1 MNQIY
6 NLEVDE
12 VYKVSGTSSKGLTDK
27 EVSLKQEAFGKNI
40 LVEGEK
46 KGIVRI
52 FLEQFK
58 DVLVIILLIA
68 ATISFFMG
76 DIENLV
82 VISVVIVL
90 NAILGTTQYL
100 KAQKSLS
107 ELKSLIAPITRV
119 KRDEKIIE
127 IPSENLVPGDIIL
140 LEAGDMVAAD
150 GRIISNYSLKVNES
164 ALTGEAE
171 GINKESRVI
180 KEETI
185 ALGDQKNMVFAG
197 SMVTY
202 GRAEVVVTAI
212 GMQTETGKIAGLM
225 NKTEQGQTPLQVS
238 IDAYSKK
245 LAFLILFI
253 CTIIFLLS
261 LYRKTP
267 FIEALVLAVA
277 LAVAAIPEA
286 LSSIVTIVL
295 AMGTQKLAKEKAI
308 IKELKAAES
317 LGSVS
322 IICSD
327 KTGTLTQNKMTVQ
340 HFYRED
346 CIVDAKALNKNNIT
360 DEYILKA
367 CVLCNDS
374 ITLDKEEMG
383 DPTEIALVNI
393 AEYYNIDELKTREEI
408 KREAEIP
415 FDSDRKLMS
424 TLHYIDSKYI
434 LFTKGA
440 TDVLLERINTIGRC
454 GRIEDIKEKDKERIN
469 KVNQEFSNEGLRVLG
484 FAYKVL
490 EEYKEITLQD
500 EYGYTFLG
508 LVSMMD
514 PPREETKFA
523 VEECMRAGIKP
534 IMITGDYK
542 TTAVSIAKKVGIF
555 SEEDESVDGIEL
567 EQISEDELD
576 KRLDKISVYARVS
589 PVHKIKIVEAW
600 QRKGHIVA
608 MTGDGVN
615 DAPALRKADIGIA
628 MGITGTEVSK
638 QAADMILA
646 DDNFATIIKA
656 ISNGRK
662 LFKNITNAIFFLLSG
677 NLAGIMCVLY
687 AVILNLPSPFA
698 AVQLLFMNL
707 ITDSLPAIAIGLEN
721 NTANVMN
728 EPPRNSKASFF
739 NKDFIVKLLAES
751 TCIFIATIIAFN
763 VGTQISEDMGATMAF
778 ATLCIARLCH
788 SCNCR
793 AKESLFKIGVFTNR
807 YIWGTVIAGGI
818 LLSCI
823 LFIEGL
829 QPFFMVSDLTMKEF
843 GIVSIAAFMPTLMIQ
858 GYRKVRE
865 IRSGR

>member
-1 MNQIY
+1 MKQLY
-6 NLEVDE
+6 NLDIDE
-12 VYKVSGTSSKGLTDK
+12 VYKVLGTSSKGLTDR
-27 EVSLKQEAFGKNI
+27 EVAEKQETLGKNI

-46 KGIVRI
+46 KGIIRI

-68 ATISFFMG
+68 AMISFFMG
-76 DIENLV
+76 DIENLI

-127 IPSENLVPGDIIL
+127 VPSQDLVPGDIIL

-150 GRIISNYSLKVNES
+150 GRIVSGYSLKANES

-171 GINKESRVI
+171 GINKESGVI
-180 KEETI
+180 QSETI
-185 ALGDQKNMVFAG
+185 ALGDLKNMVFAG

-202 GRAEVVVTAI
+202 GRAEVVVTSI

-238 IDAYSKK
+238 IDAFSKK
-245 LAFLILFI
+245 LAILILLI
-253 CTIIFLLS
+253 CIIIFLLS
-261 LYRKTP
+261 LYRRTP
-267 FIEALVLAVA
+267 FMEALVLAVA

-346 CIVDAKALNKNNIT
+346 CIVDAKALNKNSIT

-424 TLHYIDSKYI
+424 TLHYIDGEHI

-440 TDVLLERINTIGRC
+440 TDVLLERINTIR
-454 GRIEDIKEKDKERIN
+454 RFSKVEDIKEMDKERIN
-469 KVNQEFSNEGLRVLG
+469 KVNQEFSNKGLRVLG

-490 EEYKEITLQD
+490 EKYKEITLQD
-500 EYGYTFLG
+500 EYDYTFLG

-542 TTAVSIAKKVGIF
+542 KTAVSIAKKVGIF
-555 SEEDESVDGIEL
+555 SEEDDSVDGIEL
-567 EQISEDELD
+567 DQISEEELD

-589 PVHKIKIVEAW
+589 PIHKIKIVEAW

-656 ISNGRK
+656 VSNGRK

-728 EPPRNSKASFF
+728 KPPRNSKASFF
-739 NKDFIVKLLAES
+739 NKDYIVKLFVES

-763 VGTQISEDMGATMAF
+763 VGTQISENMGATMAF

-788 SCNCR
+788 SFNCR
-793 AKESLFKIGVFTNR
+793 GEESLFNIGVFSNR
-807 YIWGTVIAGGI
+807 YIWGAVIVGGI

-823 LFIEGL
+823 LFIEVL

-843 GIVSIAAFMPTLMIQ
+843 GIVSIAAFMPTLLIQ
-858 GYRKVRE
+858 SYRKVRE

>member
-1 MNQIY
+1 MKQIY

-12 VYKVSGTSSKGLTDK
+12 VYKVLGTSSKGLTDR
-27 EVSLKQEAFGKNI
+27 EVAEKQETFGKNI

-52 FLEQFK
+52 FIEQFK
-58 DVLVIILLIA
+58 DVLVVILLIA

-76 DIENLV
+76 DIENLI

-107 ELKSLIAPITRV
+107 ELKSLLAPITRV

-127 IPSENLVPGDIIL
+127 IPSKDLVPGDIIL

-150 GRIISNYSLKVNES
+150 GRIVSNYSLKVNES

-180 KEETI
+180 EEETI
-185 ALGDQKNMVFAG
+185 ALGDRKNMVFAG
-197 SMVTY
+197 SMVNY

-225 NKTEQGQTPLQVS
+225 NKTEQVQTPLQVS
-238 IDAYSKK
+238 IDAFSKK
-245 LAFLILFI
+245 LAILILLI

-346 CIVDAKALNKNNIT
+346 CIVDAKALNKNKII

-393 AEYYNIDELKTREEI
+393 AEYYDIDELKMREEI

-424 TLHYIDSKYI
+424 TLHYIDNKYI

-469 KVNQEFSNEGLRVLG
+469 KVNQEFSNGGLRVLG
-484 FAYKVL
+484 FAYKVFG
-490 EEYKEITLQD
+490 EYKEITLED
-500 EYGYTFLG
+500 EYDYTFLG

-589 PVHKIKIVEAW
+589 PAHKIKIVEAW

-739 NKDFIVKLLAES
+739 NKDFIVKLFAES
-751 TCIFIATIIAFN
+751 TSIFIATMIAFN
-763 VGTQISEDMGATMAF
+763 VGTQISEGMGATMAF
-778 ATLCIARLCH
+778 TTLCIARLCH
-788 SCNCR
+788 SFNCR
-793 AKESLFKIGVFTNR
+793 AKESLFKIGVFTNK
-807 YIWGTVIAGGI
+807 YIWGAVIVGGI

-823 LFIEGL
+823 LFIEVL
-829 QPFFMVSDLTMKEF
+829 QPFFMVLDLTMKEF

>member
-1 MNQIY
+1 MKQLY
-6 NLEVDE
+6 NLDIDE
-12 VYKVSGTSSKGLTDK
+12 VYKVLGTSSKGLTDR
-27 EVSLKQEAFGKNI
+27 EVAEKQETLGKNI

-46 KGIVRI
+46 KGIIRI

-68 ATISFFMG
+68 AMISFFMG
-76 DIENLV
+76 DIENLI

-127 IPSENLVPGDIIL
+127 VPSQDLVPGDIIL

-150 GRIISNYSLKVNES
+150 GRIVSGYSLKVNES

-171 GINKESRVI
+171 GINKESGVI
-180 KEETI
+180 QSETI
-185 ALGDQKNMVFAG
+185 ALGDLKNMVFAG

-202 GRAEVVVTAI
+202 GRAEVVVTSI

-238 IDAYSKK
+238 IDAFSKK
-245 LAFLILFI
+245 LAILILLI
-253 CTIIFLLS
+253 CIIIFLLS
-261 LYRKTP
+261 LYRRTP
-267 FIEALVLAVA
+267 FMEALVLAVA

-424 TLHYIDSKYI
+424 TLHYIDGEHI

-440 TDVLLERINTIGRC
+440 TDVLLERINTIR
-454 GRIEDIKEKDKERIN
+454 RFSKVEDIKEMDKERIN
-469 KVNQEFSNEGLRVLG
+469 KVNQEFSNKGLRVLG

-490 EEYKEITLQD
+490 EKYKEITLQD
-500 EYGYTFLG
+500 EYDYTFLG

-542 TTAVSIAKKVGIF
+542 KTAVSIAKKVGIF
-555 SEEDESVDGIEL
+555 SEEDDSVDGIEL
-567 EQISEDELD
+567 DQISEEELD

-589 PVHKIKIVEAW
+589 PIHKIKIVEAW

-656 ISNGRK
+656 VSNGRK

-728 EPPRNSKASFF
+728 KPPRNSKASFF
-739 NKDFIVKLLAES
+739 NKDYIVKLFVES

-763 VGTQISEDMGATMAF
+763 VGTQISENMGATMAF

-788 SCNCR
+788 SFNCR
-793 AKESLFKIGVFTNR
+793 GEESLFKIGVFLNR
-807 YIWGTVIAGGI
+807 YIWGAVIVGGI

-823 LFIEGL
+823 LFIEVL

-843 GIVSIAAFMPTLMIQ
+843 GIVSIAAFMPTLLIQ
-858 GYRKVRE
+858 SYRKVRE

>member
-1 MNQIY
+1 MKQLY
-6 NLEVDE
+6 NLDIDE
-12 VYKVSGTSSKGLTDK
+12 VYKVLGTSSKGLTDR
-27 EVSLKQEAFGKNI
+27 EVAEKQETLGKNI

-46 KGIVRI
+46 KGIIRI

-68 ATISFFMG
+68 AMISFFMG
-76 DIENLV
+76 DIENLI

-90 NAILGTTQYL
+90 NAALGTTQYL

-119 KRDEKIIE
+119 MRDEKIME
-127 IPSENLVPGDIIL
+127 VPSEELVPGDIIL

-150 GRIISNYSLKVNES
+150 GRILSSYSLKVNES

-171 GINKESRVI
+171 GINKESGVI

-202 GRAEVVVTAI
+202 GRAEVVVTSI

-238 IDAYSKK
+238 IDGFSKK
-245 LAFLILFI
+245 LAILILLI

-267 FIEALVLAVA
+267 FMEALVLAVA

-340 HFYRED
+340 HFYREN

-424 TLHYIDSKYI
+424 TLHYIDGKYI

-440 TDVLLERINTIGRC
+440 TDVLLERINTIR
-454 GRIEDIKEKDKERIN
+454 RFSKVEDIKEMDKERIN
-469 KVNQEFSNEGLRVLG
+469 KVNQEFSNKGLRVLG

-490 EEYKEITLQD
+490 EEYKEITSQD
-500 EYGYTFLG
+500 EYDYTFLG

-542 TTAVSIAKKVGIF
+542 KTAVSIAKKVGIF
-555 SEEDESVDGIEL
+555 SEEDDSVDGIEL
-567 EQISEDELD
+567 DQISEEELD

-589 PVHKIKIVEAW
+589 PIHKIKIVEAW

-646 DDNFATIIKA
+646 DDNFSTIIKA

-687 AVILNLPSPFA
+687 AVIFNLPSPFA

-739 NKDFIVKLLAES
+739 NKDFIVKLFAES

-763 VGTQISEDMGATMAF
+763 VGTQISEGMGATMAF

-788 SCNCR
+788 SFNCR
-793 AKESLFKIGVFTNR
+793 GEESLFNIGVFSNR
-807 YIWGTVIAGGI
+807 YIWGAVIVGGI

-823 LFIEGL
+823 LFIEVL

-843 GIVSIAAFMPTLMIQ
+843 GIVSIAAFMPTLLIQ
-858 GYRKVRE
+858 SYRKVRE

>member
-1 MNQIY
+1 MKQLY
-6 NLEVDE
+6 NLDIDE
-12 VYKVSGTSSKGLTDK
+12 VYKVLGTSSKGLTDR
-27 EVSLKQEAFGKNI
+27 EVAEKQETLGKNI

-46 KGIVRI
+46 KGIIRI

-68 ATISFFMG
+68 AMISFFMG
-76 DIENLV
+76 DIENLI

-127 IPSENLVPGDIIL
+127 VPSQDLVPGDIIL

-150 GRIISNYSLKVNES
+150 GRIVSGYSLKANES

-171 GINKESRVI
+171 GINKESGVI
-180 KEETI
+180 QSETI
-185 ALGDQKNMVFAG
+185 ALGDLKNMVFAG

-202 GRAEVVVTAI
+202 GRAEVVVTSI

-238 IDAYSKK
+238 IDGFSKK
-245 LAFLILFI
+245 LAILILLI

-267 FIEALVLAVA
+267 FMEALVLAVA

-346 CIVDAKALNKNNIT
+346 CIVDAKALNKNSIT

-424 TLHYIDSKYI
+424 TLHYIDGKYI

-440 TDVLLERINTIGRC
+440 TDVLLERINTIR
-454 GRIEDIKEKDKERIN
+454 RFSKVEDIKEMDKERIN
-469 KVNQEFSNEGLRVLG
+469 KVNQEFSNKGLRVLG

-490 EEYKEITLQD
+490 EKYKEITLQD
-500 EYGYTFLG
+500 EYDYTFLG

-542 TTAVSIAKKVGIF
+542 KTAVSIAKKVGIF
-555 SEEDESVDGIEL
+555 SEEDDSVDGIEL
-567 EQISEDELD
+567 DQISEEELD

-589 PVHKIKIVEAW
+589 PIHKIKIVEAW

-656 ISNGRK
+656 VSNGRK

-728 EPPRNSKASFF
+728 KPPRISKASFF
-739 NKDFIVKLLAES
+739 NKDYIVKLFVES

-763 VGTQISEDMGATMAF
+763 VGTQISEGMGATMAF

-788 SCNCR
+788 SFNCR
-793 AKESLFKIGVFTNR
+793 GEESLFKIGVFLNR
-807 YIWGTVIAGGI
+807 YIWGAVIVGGL

-823 LFIEGL
+823 LFIEVL

-843 GIVSIAAFMPTLMIQ
+843 GIVSIAAFMPTLLIQ
-858 GYRKVRE
+858 SYRKVRE

>member
-1 MNQIY
+1 MKQLY
-6 NLEVDE
+6 NLDIDE
-12 VYKVSGTSSKGLTDK
+12 VYKVLGTSSKGLTDR
-27 EVSLKQEAFGKNI
+27 EVAEKQETLGKNI

-46 KGIVRI
+46 KGIIRI

-68 ATISFFMG
+68 AMISFFMG
-76 DIENLV
+76 DIENLI

-127 IPSENLVPGDIIL
+127 VPSQDLVPGDIIL

-150 GRIISNYSLKVNES
+150 GRIVSGYSLKVNES

-171 GINKESRVI
+171 GINKESGVI
-180 KEETI
+180 QSETI
-185 ALGDQKNMVFAG
+185 ALGDLKNMVFAG

-202 GRAEVVVTAI
+202 GRAEVVVTSI

-238 IDAYSKK
+238 IDAFSKK
-245 LAFLILFI
+245 LAILILLI
-253 CTIIFLLS
+253 CIIIFLLS
-261 LYRKTP
+261 LYRRTP
-267 FIEALVLAVA
+267 FMEALVLAVA

-346 CIVDAKALNKNNIT
+346 CIVDAKALNKNSIT

-424 TLHYIDSKYI
+424 TLHYIDGEHI

-440 TDVLLERINTIGRC
+440 TDVLLERINTIR
-454 GRIEDIKEKDKERIN
+454 RFSKVEDIKEMDKERIN
-469 KVNQEFSNEGLRVLG
+469 KVNQEFSNKGLRVLG

-490 EEYKEITLQD
+490 EKYKEITLQD
-500 EYGYTFLG
+500 EYDYTFLG

-542 TTAVSIAKKVGIF
+542 KTAVSIAKKVGIF
-555 SEEDESVDGIEL
+555 SEEDDSVDGIEL
-567 EQISEDELD
+567 DQISEEELD

-589 PVHKIKIVEAW
+589 PIHKIKIVEAW

-656 ISNGRK
+656 VSNGRK

-728 EPPRNSKASFF
+728 KPPRNSKASFF
-739 NKDFIVKLLAES
+739 NKDYIVKLFVES

-763 VGTQISEDMGATMAF
+763 VGTQISENMGATMAF

-788 SCNCR
+788 SFNCR
-793 AKESLFKIGVFTNR
+793 GEESLFKIGVFLNR
-807 YIWGTVIAGGI
+807 YIWGAVIVGGI

-823 LFIEGL
+823 LFIEVL

-843 GIVSIAAFMPTLMIQ
+843 GIVSIAAFMPTLLIQ
-858 GYRKVRE
+858 SYRKVRE

>member
-1 MNQIY
+1 MKQIY

-12 VYKVSGTSSKGLTDK
+12 VYKVLGTSSKGLTDR
-27 EVSLKQEAFGKNI
+27 EVAEKQEAFGKNI

-46 KGIVRI
+46 KGIVKI
-52 FLEQFK
+52 FIEQFK
-58 DVLVIILLIA
+58 DVLVVILLIA

-76 DIENLV
+76 DIENLI

-119 KRDEKIIE
+119 KRCEKIIE
-127 IPSENLVPGDIIL
+127 IPSEDLVPGDIIL
-140 LEAGDMVAAD
+140 LEAGDIVAAD
-150 GRIISNYSLKVNES
+150 GRIVSNYSLKVNES

-180 KEETI
+180 EEETI
-185 ALGDQKNMVFAG
+185 ALGDRKNMVFAG

-202 GRAEVVVTAI
+202 GRAEVVVTTI

-225 NKTEQGQTPLQVS
+225 NKTELGQTPLQVS
-238 IDAYSKK
+238 IDAFSKK
-245 LAFLILFI
+245 LAILILFI

-295 AMGTQKLAKEKAI
+295 AMGTQKLANEKAI

-393 AEYYNIDELKTREEI
+393 AEYYDIDELKTREEI

-424 TLHYIDSKYI
+424 TLHYIDNKYI

-469 KVNQEFSNEGLRVLG
+469 KVNQEFSNGGLRVLG
-484 FAYKVL
+484 FAYKVF
-490 EEYKEITLQD
+490 EEYKEITLED
-500 EYGYTFLG
+500 EYDYTFLG

-589 PVHKIKIVEAW
+589 PAHKIKIVEAW

-687 AVILNLPSPFA
+687 AVILNLPRPFA

-728 EPPRNSKASFF
+728 APPRDSKASFF
-739 NKDFIVKLLAES
+739 NKEFIVKLFAES
-751 TCIFIATIIAFN
+751 TCIFISTMIAFN
-763 VGTQISEDMGATMAF
+763 MGTQISEGLGATMAF

-788 SCNCR
+788 SFNCR

-807 YIWGTVIAGGI
+807 YIWGAVIVGGI

-823 LFIEGL
+823 LVIEIL
-829 QPFFMVSDLTMKEF
+829 QPFFMVSGLGIKEV
-843 GIVSIAAFMPTLMIQ
+843 GIVSIAAFIPTLMIQ

-865 IRSGR
+865 IRSK